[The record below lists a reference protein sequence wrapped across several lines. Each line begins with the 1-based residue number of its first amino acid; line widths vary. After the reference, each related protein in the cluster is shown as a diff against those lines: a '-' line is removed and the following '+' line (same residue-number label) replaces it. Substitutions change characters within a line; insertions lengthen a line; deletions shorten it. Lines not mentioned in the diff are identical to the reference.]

1 MYLIWLQSARPDGL
15 TEDLVA
21 ELADALADIE
31 DADPAV
37 SGIDVAASLASG
49 TVDVQMSVVAP
60 DADQA
65 LAKVQETIRDAI
77 HAIGDFAPGLPATR
91 LHARACASLTQASGR
106 TPAFTRCRV
115 LRSVMTASCQAR
127 PARP

>member
-91 LHARACASLTQASGR
+91 LHAEPV
-106 TPAFTRCRV
+106 PA
-115 LRSVMTASCQAR
+115 
-127 PARP
+127 